1 MSKQSERAPGTVT
14 DAEIC
19 DLCHIAKIPE
29 ASRVIFAADFRAA
42 IAKANRRG
50 ADYRSPDGAA
60 PIIAG
65 AKAISAAANKLL
77 DAIEECGAE
86 TRSLMQGMLLEG
98 ELNDRVQ
105 AVHDL
110 FSASDL
116 IADALNNANGRPRNA
131 KGRPSTEVGDPG
143 LPAGDLFAFEAFLYV
158 KHAGGRLS
166 INETN
171 GTWGGN
177 SLPFFSACGPLLPKG
192 VILPASPSRLKD
204 LRAQALGKQ
213 RAK

>member
-1 MSKQSERAPGTVT
+1 MAECMSKQSERAPSTVT

-65 AKAISAAANKLL
+65 AKAISAAAIKLL

-98 ELNDRVQ
+98 ELNDRMQ

-116 IADALNNANGRPRNA
+116 IVDALNNANGKPRNA
-131 KGRPSTEVGDPG
+131 KGRPSTEIGNPG
-143 LPAGDLFAFEAFLYV
+143 LPAGDLFAFDVFLSV
-158 KHAGGRLS
+158 NHAGGKLTL
-166 INETN
+166 NET
-171 GTWGGN
+171 GRDLVSG
-177 SLPFFSACGPLLPKG
+177 SLLLFFNVSRPLLPNG
-192 VILPASPSRLKD
+192 VVPPASLSRLKD
-204 LRAQALGKQ
+204 IRAQA
-213 RAK
+213 AK